1 MGLLTR
7 AGDLIYTIRFLKL
20 LTTSFEKTKAFEL
33 GLIDKKGK
41 RLKKAEKPEEKNVYT
56 AFHRLVYNIKRL
68 IPGGKLG
75 SFATALFMLRENF
88 GVKPERVLE
97 EAGIDPLDLLAESS
111 QWFLLEDKRLS
122 PGVYKM
128 RNDGVLP
135 ETYESVIKK
144 FDRIR
149 INEDAYPIGE
159 VLGLDIYEGQHLGTG
174 RQIYFTVSE
183 ITR

>member
-7 AGDLIYTIRFLKL
+7 AGDLVYTIRFLKL

-33 GLIDKKGK
+33 GLIDKTGK
-41 RLKKAEKPEEKNVYT
+41 RIKKAEKPDEKAVYT
-56 AFHRLVYNIKRL
+56 PFHRLVYNIKRL

-88 GVKPERVLE
+88 GIKPERVLE
-97 EAGIDPLDLLAESS
+97 EANIDPLDLLAEASE
-111 QWFLLEDKRLS
+111 WFMLEDKRLS

-128 RNDGVLP
+128 RNDGLLP
-135 ETYESVIKK
+135 DTFESIVKK
-144 FDRIR
+144 FDRVR
-149 INEDAYPIGE
+149 INEEAYPIGE
-159 VLGLDIYEGQHLGTG
+159 VLGLDIYSGQHLGTG

-183 ITR
+183 ITK